1 MVVILRNLICVI
13 LIILGL
19 AVIFKDSGGSAGR
32 QDVRASTPSA
42 SAPVVQQT
50 AASSP
55 ITNQITLRP
64 GRNGH
69 FFVTAE
75 IRGVEVEFMV
85 DTGASHIALTSEDA
99 ERIGLNP
106 ENLAYNAVTQTANGT
121 TPVALITL
129 DDVSIGQIEV
139 RDVPAIVTRA
149 PMGISLLGMSFL
161 GRLDGYQVENG
172 NLILYW

>member
-1 MVVILRNLICVI
+1 MVVTVRNLIWVI
-13 LIILGL
+13 LIVLGL
-19 AVIFKDSGGSAGR
+19 AVIFKDPGDSAGR
-32 QDVRASTPSA
+32 RDVRASTP
-42 SAPVVQQT
+42 APRAPTIQQT
-50 AASSP
+50 TESSP
-55 ITNQITLRP
+55 ITNQMTLRP

-85 DTGASHIALTSEDA
+85 DTGASHIALTAEDA

-106 ENLAYNAVTQTANGT
+106 ENLAYNAVTQTANGA
-121 TPVALITL
+121 TPVAMITL

-161 GRLDGYQVENG
+161 GRLDGYQVERG